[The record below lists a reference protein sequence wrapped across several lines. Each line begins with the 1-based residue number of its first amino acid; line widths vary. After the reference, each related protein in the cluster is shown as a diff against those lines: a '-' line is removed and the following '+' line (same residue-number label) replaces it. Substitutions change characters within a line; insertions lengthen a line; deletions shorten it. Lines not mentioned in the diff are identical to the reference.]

1 MMTVPAPLTTADG
14 IPGMKDADFL
24 RKTTCAFA
32 ILAIA
37 ICIAGILGN
46 ISGSLILSSVCRG
59 CKTLALSAALIWIFF
74 GALLLLLSARQAGR
88 TVRILVQAILVFI
101 FGLECIEI
109 AFSLNGAQF
118 IVESWSVQAGSE
130 LFGSLSTPISPIA
143 SGLIAIAAAGLF
155 FCTDPSL
162 LSPSRLRAREI
173 TVISGGI
180 LTLMG
185 FALALSYLFGTPLI
199 LAKAIIPIAAASAL
213 AAFFIGLG
221 LIAAAG
227 PFTVPVCYFMGNS
240 IRARLL
246 RTFVSLSVAITL
258 CETILFYVISAW
270 LGISNEIMIS
280 ASLVLFIVV
289 TSVIVGRVSEMI
301 GQTLDKK
308 EQELA
313 DKNAY
318 LGELNDNLV
327 SAEEKLRQTIE
338 TLIKNERDLHESEQ
352 FLRETEKIAK
362 IGGWKANP
370 KTDYL
375 QVSEGVY
382 DIFGIPGHHRPGFS
396 EGLNCFSREDQI
408 LIRESIETCL
418 ATGKPFTHE
427 IRITTGT
434 NEEVWTEI
442 RGLALVREGHLSSV
456 IGTIQDISRRRKV
469 EEMLKRES
477 GKLDILAESA
487 RLLLG
492 SEKPGHVVQRIGERV
507 MQFLSCQVFFN
518 YLIDETG
525 QRMELNAYAGIAQ
538 EDAEQIRYLNLGD
551 AVCGRVARD
560 SKRMVIYDIL
570 STDDEKT
577 RLVRSLG
584 ISGYACH
591 PLIFQGRTLGT
602 ISFGTADRACF
613 SEDELDLMQSVT
625 ALVATAM
632 AQKQIADTL
641 KSTSQ
646 YLESLINYANAPII
660 VWDPDYRI
668 LRFNHAFEFLTGFSA
683 DEIIGKPLDILFPEK
698 SRRDSMELIRRTS
711 GGERWESVE
720 IPVMHVSGSVKMV
733 LWNSANVYDP
743 DGAAIVST
751 IAQGQDITERKNAE
765 ETARQTAS
773 LLRAALDSTGDGILV
788 VDNARTIT
796 GYNKKFCAIWGI
808 PEPVLD
814 DCAREAI
821 ALVSMARQVVD
832 AKEFTGHLNDLYNHP
847 GRESYDTVKLKDG
860 RIFERYSLPQ
870 KIGDT
875 IVGRVWSYRDITE
888 RRQAE
893 IALQESLEKFR
904 VIATSTPDHILVQDK
919 NLRYT
924 QVINPQPGLTGQD
937 MIGKTDYEILSR
949 EEADTLTTIKKQVLE
964 TGSAVSSEMHLT
976 NARGEKN
983 YFSGA
988 YVPTRNEAGEVDG
1001 LIGYFRNVTEKKQAN
1016 EKILAALAEKEV
1028 LIREIHHR
1036 VKNNLQIVTGL
1047 LDMTRTRAQDPETT
1061 GILTDMMLKIK
1072 TMARI
1077 HTRLY
1082 ESNQSG
1088 QVSMDGQIR
1097 DMVTDL
1103 SGIYLPSSPGIRC
1116 EVDAEEFSL
1125 PVDLAIPCALVINEI
1140 LSNSFKHAFR
1150 ERTHGTIRVLAH
1162 RTGEQVHISIRDD
1175 GTGIPEQVDP
1185 ERTASLGLKLIRNLV
1200 NQLQGTLTIGSPEE
1214 GTEVTIDFPAKT
1226 GG

>member
-1 MMTVPAPLTTADG
+1 MIVPATPTNTDDT
-14 IPGMKDADFL
+14 PGVKDAALL
-24 RKTTCAFA
+24 RKITCTCAS
-32 ILAIA
+32 LAIV
-37 ICIAGILGN
+37 ICVAGIIGN
-46 ISGSLILSSVCRG
+46 ISGSILLSSVCSG

-74 GALLLLLSARQAGR
+74 GAILLLLSVKQIGR
-88 TVRILVQAILVFI
+88 TVRILVQSVLVFI
-101 FGLECIEI
+101 AGLECIEM
-109 AFSLNGAQF
+109 AFSLNGGQF
-118 IVESWSVQAGSE
+118 IVESWSVAAGSA
-130 LFGSLSTPISPIA
+130 LFGPLSTPISPVA
-143 SGLIAIAAAGLF
+143 SGFIVIATAGLF
-155 FCTDPSL
+155 FCIDPFP
-162 LSPSRLRAREI
+162 LSSSHLQAREI
-173 TVISGGI
+173 TVVSGGI
-180 LTLMG
+180 LTLLG
-185 FALALSYLFGTPLI
+185 FVLALSYLFGTPLI
-199 LAKAIIPIAAASAL
+199 LAKAIIPIAATSAI

-227 PFTVPVCYFMGNS
+227 PATVPVCYFMGNS

-258 CETILFYVISAW
+258 CETILFYTISAW

-280 ASLVLFIVV
+280 ASLVIFIVV

-313 DKNAY
+313 DKNAH
-318 LGELNDNLV
+318 LGELNEDLV
-327 SAEEKLRQTIE
+327 SAEEKLKQTIE

-352 FLRETEKIAK
+352 FLAETEKIAK

-375 QVSEGVY
+375 QLSDGVY
-382 DIFGIPGHHRPGFS
+382 DIFGIPGHIRPGFS
-396 EGLNCFSREDQI
+396 ESLDYFSREDQI
-408 LIRESIETCL
+408 LVRGSIETCL
-418 ATGKPFTHE
+418 ATGEPFTHE
-427 IRITTGT
+427 IMITTGT
-434 NEEVWTEI
+434 KKEVWTEI
-442 RGLALVREGHLSSV
+442 RGLASVREGHLSSV
-456 IGTIQDISRRRKV
+456 IGTFQDISRRRKS
-469 EEMLKRES
+469 EEMLKREG

-492 SEKPGHVVQRIGERV
+492 SEKPEHVVQRIGERV
-507 MQFLSCQVFFN
+507 MQFLSCHVFFN
-518 YLIDETG
+518 YLVDETG
-525 QRMELNAYAGIAQ
+525 QQMELNAYAGISPEEA
-538 EDAEQIRYLNLGD
+538 DKIRYLNLGE
-551 AVCGRVARD
+551 AICGRVFRD
-560 SKRMVIYDIL
+560 GERMVVSDIL
-570 STDDEKT
+570 NSEDEKT
-577 RLVRSLG
+577 RAVRSFG
-584 ISGYACH
+584 ISGYACN
-591 PLIFQGRTLGT
+591 PLISQGRTLGT
-602 ISFGTADRACF
+602 LSFGTCDRPCF
-613 SEDELDLMQSVT
+613 TEEDLDLMQAVT

-632 AQKQIADTL
+632 AQKRIADTL

-660 VWDPDYRI
+660 VWNPDYRI
-668 LRFNHAFEFLTGFSA
+668 LRFNHAFEFLTGLST

-698 SRRDSMELIRRTS
+698 SRHESMELIRRTS

-720 IPVMHVSGSVKMV
+720 IPVMHVSRSIKIV
-733 LWNSANVYDP
+733 LWNSANIYDT
-743 DGAAIVST
+743 DGAVILST

-765 ETARQTAS
+765 ETAKQTAS
-773 LLRAALDSTGDGILV
+773 LLRAALDSTGDAILV
-788 VDNARTIT
+788 VDDARTIT
-796 GYNKKFCAIWGI
+796 SYNKKFCAIWNI
-808 PEPVLD
+808 PEHVLD
-814 DCAREAI
+814 DFACESI
-821 ALVSMARQVVD
+821 ALAYMARLVADV
-832 AKEFTGHLNDLYNHP
+832 KEFTGRLNDLYNHP

-888 RRQAE
+888 RRRAE

-924 QVINPQPGLTGQD
+924 RVINPQLGLTEQD
-937 MIGKTDYEILSR
+937 MIGKTDYDILSW
-949 EEADTLTTIKKQVLE
+949 EDADALTKIKRQVLE
-964 TGSAVSSEMHLT
+964 SGGAVNSEMHLT
-976 NARGEKN
+976 NAQGEKN

-988 YVPTRNEAGEVDG
+988 YVPTRNEAGGIDG

-1016 EKILAALAEKEV
+1016 EKILAALAEKEA

-1047 LDMTRTRAQDPETT
+1047 LDMTRTRAHDPETT

-1088 QVSMDGQIR
+1088 QVSIGGQIQ

-1103 SGIYLPSSPGIRC
+1103 SGIYIPSSPGIRC
-1116 EVDAEEFSL
+1116 EVDAEDFSL

-1140 LSNSFKHAFR
+1140 LSNSFKHAFKGR
-1150 ERTHGTIRVLAH
+1150 SHGTIRVLSR

-1175 GTGIPEQVDP
+1175 GTGIPGQVDP

-1200 NQLQGTLTIGSPEE
+1200 NQLQGTLTIESTEK